1 MFSPL
6 KKVLNTIPLSVFNRL
21 GSLVLTYHATY
32 SVLPDYVS
40 PIDNVSPET
49 LHRQLSCLKQFYSF
63 VSIDEFCAAKNRRGM
78 AAVTFDDG
86 YKCVIDEARPVLSD
100 LGIPFTIFVNAG
112 DVEQRVFWRHKVWF
126 ILTNGHTAACE
137 ASFRAVR
144 PVPGKS
150 LHQYLKD
157 PINNSVLVEQELDKY
172 LNTAN
177 LTFTN
182 SFDLM
187 SSSDSFV
194 GDPLISYG
202 NHTAHHYV
210 LSSLP
215 FAVQFDEIRK
225 TKEYLDQLKG
235 VQISK
240 VFALP
245 FGQAEHVN
253 DETFCALRDLGYKYL
268 LLNRNRLN
276 RLRLTRFG
284 VEVIE
289 RMHVMEQP
297 INWQIKR
304 MAFQHLIQPG
314 TRDL

>member
-6 KKVLNTIPLSVFNRL
+6 KKALNTIPLSVFNRL

-144 PVPGKS
+144 AGSGQV
-150 LHQYLKD
+150 
-157 PINNSVLVEQELDKY
+157 
-172 LNTAN
+172 T
-177 LTFTN
+177 
-182 SFDLM
+182 
-187 SSSDSFV
+187 SS
-194 GDPLISYG
+194 ISKRSNQQQCIG
-202 NHTAHHYV
+202 RART
-210 LSSLP
+210 
-215 FAVQFDEIRK
+215 R
-225 TKEYLDQLKG
+225 
-235 VQISK
+235 QISRH
-240 VFALP
+240 
-245 FGQAEHVN
+245 GQSDIYE
-253 DETFCALRDLGYKYL
+253 
-268 LLNRNRLN
+268 
-276 RLRLTRFG
+276 
-284 VEVIE
+284 
-289 RMHVMEQP
+289 
-297 INWQIKR
+297 
-304 MAFQHLIQPG
+304 
-314 TRDL
+314 